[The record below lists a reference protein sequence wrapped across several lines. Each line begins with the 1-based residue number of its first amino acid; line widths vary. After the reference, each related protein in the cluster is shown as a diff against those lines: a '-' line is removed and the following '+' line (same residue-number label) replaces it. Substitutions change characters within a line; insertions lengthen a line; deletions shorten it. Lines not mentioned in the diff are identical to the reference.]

1 MLLELE
7 LLLLLGGKSLL
18 LLRGKLLLLLRGKS
32 LLLLGLSEELVE
44 LLLGKLRGGLLGGSR
59 TYGGGLTELGL
70 TGSKLLLLG
79 SKSLLLRSKSLLLG
93 GKGASGGEFGLCEMG
108 KMGGESV
115 DLTILVLVTR
125 ETVEADVLLGELRNG
140 DEGGGCGGRG
150 TGGGLGSGLLKLL
163 TLLWSKLL
171 RLLGSKPLRLLS
183 KLLWLLSKLLWLL
196 LRCKLLSALLNKLLR
211 VEVLEVC

>member
-1 MLLELE
+1 MKAQSSLSLLLLELE

-18 LLRGKLLLLLRGKS
+18 LLRGKLLLRSKS
-32 LLLLGLSEELVE
+32 LLLLGLGEELIE
-44 LLLGKLRGGLLGGSR
+44 LLLGQLRGGLLGGSR

-70 TGSKLLLLG
+70 TGSKLLLRGKLLLLG
-79 SKSLLLRSKSLLLG
+79 SKSLLLGSKSLLLG

-125 ETVEADVLLGELRNG
+125 ETVEADVLLGELRYG

-163 TLLWSKLL
+163 TLLGSKLL

-183 KLLWLLSKLLWLL
+183 KLLWLLSN
-196 LRCKLLSALLNKLLR
+196 C
-211 VEVLEVC
+211 CCCC